1 MHVCMQYIFS
11 ELNAARVATTGR
23 LWENL
28 PPNSVPL
35 IVIMTLNCRSMELA
49 ALGARAKSQWVVVFQ
64 TANTTATPVE
74 TTGAPPLGLVAC
86 VHICS

>member
-49 ALGARAKSQWVVVFQ
+49 ALGARAKSQWVV

>member
-1 MHVCMQYIFS
+1 MHVCMQYISS

-49 ALGARAKSQWVVVFQ
+49 ALGARAKSQWVVVSYRKQ
-64 TANTTATPVE
+64 PRCRID
-74 TTGAPPLGLVAC
+74 G
-86 VHICS
+86 

>member
-1 MHVCMQYIFS
+1 MHVCMQYISS

-49 ALGARAKSQWVVVFQ
+49 ALGARAKSQFKCEDVPDDKYYR
-64 TANTTATPVE
+64 NTGRDDRSPTSGIGSMHTYP
-74 TTGAPPLGLVAC
+74 
-86 VHICS
+86 